1 MKRTRLKICCVW
13 LALGP
18 WLWPSWALADSLW
31 VVVHPSN
38 PVRGLTPQELAALY
52 MGRTHSFSTGEFALV
67 FDYPRDS
74 ALRERFFMRVANMNL
89 SQVNTYWSR
98 LMFAGQAMPPQT
110 LPTPQAMADIV
121 RRNPGAIG
129 YVDSPPRDNSLR
141 VVLELKD

>member
-1 MKRTRLKICCVW
+1 MKRMRLKLCALL

-18 WLWPSWALADSLW
+18 ALALADSLW

-38 PVRGLTPQELAALY
+38 PVRGLTPQEVAALY
-52 MGRTHSFSTGEFALV
+52 LGRAHSFSTGEFALV

-74 ALRERFFMRVANMNL
+74 KLRERFFLRVANMTP

-110 LPTPQAMADIV
+110 LPTPQAVTEIIK
-121 RRNPGAIG
+121 RNPGAIG
-129 YVDSPPRDNSLR
+129 YVDSLPRDNTLR
-141 VVLELKD
+141 VILELKD